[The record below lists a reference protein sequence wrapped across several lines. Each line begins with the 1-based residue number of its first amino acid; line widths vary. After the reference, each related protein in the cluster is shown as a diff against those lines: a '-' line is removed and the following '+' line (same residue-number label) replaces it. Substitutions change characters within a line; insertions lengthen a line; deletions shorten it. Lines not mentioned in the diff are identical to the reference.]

1 MKRIKMAIVPILF
14 IMLLAGCTQTGAKTG
29 IDQAIQFRSAFN
41 TLLAQFNTELS
52 VMPPEQQKIWA
63 QKAVPFMQAGVL
75 ALNTMDIAAGAGT
88 SVSPETIQQYL
99 TAKNQMIDLTASL
112 ILAKKGGK

>member
-1 MKRIKMAIVPILF
+1 L
-14 IMLLAGCTQTGAKTG
+14 LLAGCAQTGAKTG

-41 TLLAQFNTELS
+41 TLLAQFNTELAA
-52 VMPPEQQKIWA
+52 MPPDQQKVWA

-75 ALNTMDIAAGAGT
+75 ALNTMDIAVGAG
-88 SVSPETIQQYL
+88 SSPSPDTIQQYL
-99 TAKNQMIDLTASL
+99 AAKNQLIDLTASL